1 MKRSMESTPFDAPR
15 RRAPRKSSPMPLLA
29 GAGVLAVGAVAFT
42 MLRGGGKTSGAPETP
57 VEAAALASTR
67 AVKIAPTPKP
77 QPTTAPLPSW
87 APKSVT
93 TSIPVAGKKV
103 VALTFDDGP
112 WPHST
117 NEILGILRDNN
128 IKATFFMVGQEVGR
142 RPSVAAQVRDA
153 GHIIGAH
160 SFTHA
165 VRPRD
170 PNGEISKT
178 DVNLKKVLQ
187 FTPNIYR
194 PPYGIVHNAMT
205 RRAQATNKAIILWS
219 ADSEDWRK
227 PGVSRIVSNVLRE
240 VGPGGIVLMHDGG
253 GNRAETIAA
262 LPQIISGLRSR
273 GYSFVT
279 VPQLMEM
286 RVEPTK
292 APPKKP
298 AAKKKKKS

>member
-1 MKRSMESTPFDAPR
+1 MKRSTETTPFDMPR
-15 RRAPRKSSPMPLLA
+15 RGAPRKSSPMPLLA
-29 GAGVLAVGAVAFT
+29 GVGVLAIGAVAFA
-42 MLRGGGKTSGAPETP
+42 MLRGGGNGGAPAAP
-57 VEAAALASTR
+57 EAAAVASTR
-67 AVKIAPTPKP
+67 VVKATPTPKP
-77 QPTTAPLPSW
+77 QPTAPPLPSW

-93 TSIPVAGKKV
+93 TAIPVAGKKV

-128 IKATFFMVGQEVGR
+128 IKATFFMVGQEIGR
-142 RPSVAAQVRDA
+142 RPEVAAQVRDA
-153 GHIIGAH
+153 GHVIGAH

-187 FTPNIYR
+187 FTPTIYR

-205 RRAQATNKAIILWS
+205 RRAQTTNKAIILWS

-240 VGPGGIVLMHDGG
+240 VGPGGIILMHDGG

-273 GYSFVT
+273 GYQFVT
-279 VPQLMEM
+279 VPQLMAM

-298 AAKKKKKS
+298 AAKKKKKP